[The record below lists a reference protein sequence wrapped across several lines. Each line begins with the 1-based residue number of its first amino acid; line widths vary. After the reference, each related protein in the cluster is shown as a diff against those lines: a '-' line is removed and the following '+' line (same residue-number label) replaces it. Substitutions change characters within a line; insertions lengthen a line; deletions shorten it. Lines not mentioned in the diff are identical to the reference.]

1 MYDFLVLPEFSES
14 DLDLGY
20 DHSNVANAFPEQL
33 TDSIGGNTFA
43 GLLDTDVRERGSNE
57 NDTNMFGVTSLD
69 SAPVALDSAPVATDS
84 VPTSATTTSSTD
96 FFPYYTYDSSAMAI
110 DDVVFP
116 AMLSPSMSSEGTSPT
131 LMSSDS
137 LFDQSYDFDKSQT
150 GGGVT
155 QSQSGGVTQN
165 HGVTQNQSH
174 NSKDK
179 DLELDSFMPMSLRQP
194 LHVSPLQT
202 SPLQTSPLQTSP
214 LQTSPIACQPT
225 PVHSRS
231 QSYSLPY
238 DPAPALI
245 NGNHTQQSHN
255 HVAGGHHS
263 HNHNHNHNVGH
274 SHNVASNNPSPDSS
288 ECESDDDEEE
298 LSLDDSPSAH
308 GVLFKNL
315 SQDEQTKYRKYHC
328 PVCKKYFRRD
338 LPRHLRIHQRVARF
352 VCPYPRDQCSHKRG
366 QFNRPYDYK
375 KHLLHSHFQF
385 DEAKLVRGFRDLKSK
400 LSHYGTCNCG
410 RRFRA
415 DKWLDDHVMKCL
427 KEMN

>member
-1 MYDFLVLPEFSES
+1 MYDFLVLPEFNESE
-14 DLDLGY
+14 LDLGY
-20 DHSNVANAFPEQL
+20 DNSNVANAFPEQL
-33 TDSIGGNTFA
+33 SVNTGFPA
-43 GLLDTDVRERGSNE
+43 TA
-57 NDTNMFGVTSLD
+57 TA
-69 SAPVALDSAPVATDS
+69 APVASSAPATVNPVD
-84 VPTSATTTSSTD
+84 TD
-96 FFPYYTYDSSAMAI
+96 FYPSDPYYTYESNALAI

-116 AMLSPSMSSEGTSPT
+116 SMLSPSGSSAGTSPT
-131 LMSSDS
+131 LPSSDS
-137 LFDQSYDFDKSQT
+137 LFESYDVDKSP
-150 GGGVT
+150 
-155 QSQSGGVTQN
+155 
-165 HGVTQNQSH
+165 
-174 NSKDK
+174 
-179 DLELDSFMPMSLRQP
+179 DLDLDSLMSMPLCQPIHMSP
-194 LHVSPLQT
+194 VQT
-202 SPLQTSPLQTSP
+202 SPV
-214 LQTSPIACQPT
+214 QTSPIACQPT

-231 QSYSLPY
+231 QSYSLPFEGSH
-238 DPAPALI
+238 I
-245 NGNHTQQSHN
+245 NNNNIPNIHNNNTIHTHTHNHTQ
-255 HVAGGHHS
+255 
-263 HNHNHNHNVGH
+263 
-274 SHNVASNNPSPDSS
+274 SPESS
-288 ECESDDDEEE
+288 VCESDEEEEE

-315 SQDEQTKYRKYHC
+315 SHDEQTKYRKYHC